1 MLEYFI
7 LLLLATLTI
16 VFVYIILW
24 TPTVTRSADKETQ
37 MDNTIQIED
46 INKILK
52 CYWTILKIY
61 TRDFCNSV

>member
-7 LLLLATLTI
+7 LLLLAALTI

-24 TPTVTRSADKETQ
+24 TPTVTRSTDKETQ
-37 MDNTIQIED
+37 TDNTIQIED

-52 CYWTILKIY
+52 CISDNINNLHQE
-61 TRDFCNSV
+61 FCNSV